1 MRMVEK
7 AVYRIYELEG
17 EARERAFA
25 WVREEMA
32 EFEVGEIYAQP
43 DLITDECTHPWS
55 VTADDLRKAAEKVGH
70 CYAFDLVDELINRH
84 HYHGAK
90 YRDHVEHA
98 LEKIARE
105 KIESVRNHLY
115 DLFPDVDV
123 IAEAEA
129 NKWEFN
135 EDGSLY

>member
-17 EARERAFA
+17 KARERAFA

-32 EFEVGEIYAQP
+32 EFEVGEIFIQP
-43 DLITDECTHPWS
+43 DLIMDECAKPWS
-55 VTADDLRKAAEKVGH
+55 VTADDLQKAAEKVGH

-90 YRDHVEHA
+90 YRDHVGHA

-105 KIESVRNHLY
+105 KIESMRNHLY
-115 DLFPDVDV
+115 DFFPDADV
-123 IAEAEA
+123 IAMAES
-129 NKWEFN
+129 NEWEFN
-135 EDGSLY
+135 ENGSLY